1 MAIFKWDGILYE
13 LHFCAGFSRTSR
25 LNAHINFRFTISHK
39 AEKTTVLSP
48 HTRRLFVPF
57 VFPSFSIAFLPSHAI
72 FKKETKLDE
81 LNCSSEHFKFNLKMP
96 LIWKMMVIMVMMM
109 MIYNFVL
116 PVTLFHIG
124 QTLVIPPLFPPTLQ
138 SS

>member
-25 LNAHINFRFTISHK
+25 LNAQTNFRFTISHK
-39 AEKTTVLSP
+39 AEKPRFFHLT
-48 HTRRLFVPF
+48 HCLFVPF

-124 QTLVIPPLFPPTLQ
+124 QTLVIVPLFPPTFQ